1 MKIFGI
7 EFTTKKELKEKIAH
21 LECFCEG
28 FTKELRVMR
37 ETFPFK
43 VGQIVYDVALKDEK
57 GRYTKTKPSFDY
69 STITEVVV
77 DEKSYFSLVE
87 RFRRNDVFL
96 EYDAAVEYLR
106 SICK

>member
-57 GRYTKTKPSFDY
+57 GRYTKTNPSIEH
-69 STITEVVV
+69 STITPVIV
-77 DEKSYFSLVE
+77 DEKNYFKLVA
-87 RFRRNDVFL
+87 RYRRNDVFVDL
-96 EYDAAVEYLR
+96 VSANDYLD
-106 SICK
+106 SVCD